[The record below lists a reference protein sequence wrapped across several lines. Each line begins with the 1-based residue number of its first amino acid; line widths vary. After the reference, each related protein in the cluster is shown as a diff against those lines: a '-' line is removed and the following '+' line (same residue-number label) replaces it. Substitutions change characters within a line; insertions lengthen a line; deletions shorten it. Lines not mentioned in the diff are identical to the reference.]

1 MPDTSMQATA
11 ERLCHILGRKAARRV
26 LPADGSII
34 YGALQL
40 LEMNLIRI
48 GLSTASAM
56 IAATMLRIAAT

>member
-1 MPDTSMQATA
+1 MPDMSTQATA
-11 ERLCHILGRKAARRV
+11 ERLCHTLGRKAAGKV
-26 LPADGSII
+26 LPADG